1 MLRVLFATTN
11 ILISLVIGA
20 VAMGVVWYLY
30 PDVLESFFRSAA
42 GIKAYLVNLGI
53 PPQYNNF
60 LMFLI
65 EERQIVFM
73 GFVVATR
80 FVLALLTAIFI
91 SPFLETT

>member
-11 ILISLVIGA
+11 IFVSMVIGA
-20 VAMGVVWYLY
+20 IAMGLVWFFY
-30 PDVLESFFRSAA
+30 PDLLESFFRSAA
-42 GIKAYLVNLGI
+42 GLKAYIVNLGI
-53 PPQYNNF
+53 PAKYNNF

-65 EERQIVFM
+65 EERQIVFI

-80 FVLALLTAIFI
+80 FVLALLTSIFI